1 MKIHIRHKAFA
12 ETTLISD
19 LTIHTGEN
27 EIVALVGPSGA
38 GKSTLLNIIA
48 GLDKD
53 FSGDITFDDQ
63 RPPGLMFQEARLMP
77 WLTVQENVTLV
88 APPDHPDP
96 TGEALSLLTL
106 TGLES
111 QAGKYPSQ
119 LSGGMSKRLALARA
133 MMFKP
138 GVLLMDE
145 PFSSLDAPA
154 AESLRQ
160 CVLSLK
166 ATSPFSIIYVTHDLK
181 EAVAIADRVL
191 ILDANPMTLKHQ
203 EFITLPRPRYLHDK
217 AVSDVCEPLY
227 RAWPGLL
234 YGNADERKTM

>member
-1 MKIHIRHKAFA
+1 
-12 ETTLISD
+12 
-19 LTIHTGEN
+19 
-27 EIVALVGPSGA
+27 
-38 GKSTLLNIIA
+38 
-48 GLDKD
+48 
-53 FSGDITFDDQ
+53 
-63 RPPGLMFQEARLMP
+63 
-77 WLTVQENVTLV
+77 
-88 APPDHPDP
+88 
-96 TGEALSLLTL
+96 
-106 TGLES
+106 
-111 QAGKYPSQ
+111 
-119 LSGGMSKRLALARA
+119 MSKRLALARA

-203 EFITLPRPRYLHDK
+203 EIITLPRPRYLHDK

-227 RAWPGLL
+227 RAWPELL